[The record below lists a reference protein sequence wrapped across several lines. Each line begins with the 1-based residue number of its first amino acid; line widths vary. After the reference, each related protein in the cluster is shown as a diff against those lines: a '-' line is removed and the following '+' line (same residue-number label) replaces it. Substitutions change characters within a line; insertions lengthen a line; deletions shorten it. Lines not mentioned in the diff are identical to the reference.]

1 MDRKEVI
8 EKLNGFAH
16 DSEDGDA
23 EVPHILADDVLCD
36 LLRGLGYQDVI
47 DAYEA
52 VNKWYA

>member
-1 MDRKEVI
+1 MDRKEAI
-8 EKLNGFAH
+8 KNLAEYQQ

-23 EVPHILADDVLCD
+23 EVPHILADDVLCE